1 MDLCPDGYK
10 KIAPDGVSLGALFD
24 CFISV
29 GVYTAWKKRVDGVA
43 VDSVFNYIKRM
54 QREDLLQ
61 FNLPD
66 EPGIYQFKKGRKIL
80 YVGKAAS
87 LRDRVRSYFS
97 KDLAETRSP
106 AIAQMIQEAT
116 SVAHIETQSVL
127 EALILEANLIKT
139 EMPPY
144 NTASKDNKSF
154 NYVVI
159 TKERFPRVLIVRGRE
174 LYTTWNDKDIKH
186 LFGPFPHGMQLQEA
200 VKMIRRIFPFRD
212 SKCTPCEDQLRT
224 KQLPANSH
232 ELAHKRCK
240 PCFNRQIGLCPGVCT
255 GEMSYEEYKERI
267 KFICTLFSGNFK
279 GLKRDLA
286 REMKAAAKAEDFE
299 RAEMLRRQC
308 SALEHIKDVSL
319 IKQERVSAGGG
330 VRIEAYDVAHT
341 SGVETVGVMTV
352 VENGEKYTSA
362 YRMFKIKTVT
372 NDDVGALTE
381 MLERRLNHAEWPL
394 PRVFV
399 VDGGKGQMRAAE
411 RILKKAGIVIPLVG
425 VVKNER
431 HQPER
436 LIGDR
441 RAIEAHERDILLANS
456 EAHRF
461 GISWHRKRRS
471 AKSFE

>member
-1 MDLCPDGYK
+1 
-10 KIAPDGVSLGALFD
+10 
-24 CFISV
+24 
-29 GVYTAWKKRVDGVA
+29 
-43 VDSVFNYIKRM
+43 M
-54 QREDLLQ
+54 QREDLAQ

-97 KDLAETRSP
+97 KDLAEARSP
-106 AIAQMIQEAT
+106 AIEQMVLEAT

-159 TKERFPRVLIVRGRE
+159 IKERYPRVLIVRGRE
-174 LYTTWNDKDIKH
+174 LYTTWSDKDIKH
-186 LFGPFPHGMQLQEA
+186 LYGPFPHGMQLQEA
-200 VKMIRRIFPFRD
+200 MKMIRRIFPFRD
-212 SKCTPCEDQLRT
+212 SKCTPCEDQKKAKPSL
-224 KQLPANSH
+224 LS
-232 ELAHKRCK
+232 CK

-255 GEMSYEEYKERI
+255 GEMSNETYKERI
-267 KFICTLFSGNFK
+267 AFISTLFSGNFK

-299 RAEMLRRQC
+299 RAETLRRQC

-319 IKQERVSAGGG
+319 IKNERVSAGGG

-372 NDDVGALTE
+372 NDDVGALSE
-381 MLERRLNHAEWPL
+381 MLERRLNHPEWPL
-394 PRVFV
+394 PRVFA

-411 RILKKAGIVIPLVG
+411 RILKKAGIQIPLVG

-436 LIGDR
+436 LIGDK
-441 RAIEAHERDILLANS
+441 RAIEAYERDILLANS